1 MISYFYSQEYTDERL
16 NVIKEIIPTI
26 ELKIEDMEKVQ
37 KDKTEN
43 NPSLDKEIEKKK
55 ILVKCL
61 KYYYSI

>member
-1 MISYFYSQEYTDERL
+1 MLSYFYSQEYTDERL
-16 NVIKEIIPTI
+16 NVLKEILPNI

-37 KDKTEN
+37 N
-43 NPSLDKEIEKKK
+43 NPSLNKEIQKKK

>member
-1 MISYFYSQEYTDERL
+1 
-16 NVIKEIIPTI
+16 
-26 ELKIEDMEKVQ
+26 MEKIQ

>member
-1 MISYFYSQEYTDERL
+1 MISYFYSQEYTDERI

>member
-1 MISYFYSQEYTDERL
+1 MISYFYSQEYTDERI

-55 ILVKCL
+55 
-61 KYYYSI
+61 Y

>member
-1 MISYFYSQEYTDERL
+1 MISYFYSQEYTDERI

-26 ELKIEDMEKVQ
+26 ELKIEDIEKVQ
-37 KDKTEN
+37 KYKTEN
-43 NPSLDKEIEKKK
+43 NPILEKEIEKKK

>member
-1 MISYFYSQEYTDERL
+1 MLSYFYSQEYIDERL
-16 NVIKEIIPTI
+16 NVLKEILPNI

>member
-16 NVIKEIIPTI
+16 NVLKEIIPTI

>member
-55 ILVKCL
+55 IIVKCL

>member
-1 MISYFYSQEYTDERL
+1 MISYFYSQEYTDERI

-61 KYYYSI
+61 KYYYGI

>member
-16 NVIKEIIPTI
+16 NVIKEILPNI
-26 ELKIEDMEKVQ
+26 ELKIEDMEKVK

-43 NPSLDKEIEKKK
+43 NPSLNKEIEKKK

-61 KYYYSI
+61 KYYYGI

>member
-1 MISYFYSQEYTDERL
+1 MLSYFYSQEYTDERL
-16 NVIKEIIPTI
+16 NVLKEILPNI

-43 NPSLDKEIEKKK
+43 NPSLNKEIQKKK

>member
-16 NVIKEIIPTI
+16 NVIKEILPNI
-26 ELKIEDMEKVQ
+26 ELKIEDMEKIQ

>member
-16 NVIKEIIPTI
+16 IVIKEILPNI
-26 ELKIEDMEKVQ
+26 ESKIEDMEKVQ

-43 NPSLDKEIEKKK
+43 NPSLNKEIEKKK

-61 KYYYSI
+61 KYYYGI

>member
-1 MISYFYSQEYTDERL
+1 MLSYFYSQEYIDERL
-16 NVIKEIIPTI
+16 NVLKEILPNI

-55 ILVKCL
+55 
-61 KYYYSI
+61 Y